1 MNTISFNYLHT
12 PSDINLRDEVAQAVR
27 EQRELL
33 MRVNALVARRVSGM
47 RFEGVRML
55 HYDSQ
60 EPVTDGTVVVSLIEI
75 GGVFQLLIKYGK
87 GEAVAVDITTVDPRC
102 EDFMRLI
109 IGSDWG
115 GNDPKDLMIQYEDM
129 LTHWSDLVDFDGRL
143 TMRYEGE
150 RSVQSTAFDPMVG
163 TYAAVSMHVP
173 EGDKIATAE
182 DIALVDPMLRASMLQ
197 MWTPNHAKWVWSK
210 SEQCYMYYNR
220 ASYVITSVDLDGNII
235 GDFMSRLS
243 INFSVINVFNRHES
257 RHSLTCISVDAA
269 RLVDGVLLT
278 NGMQPLIADG
288 AFHFDVSHRDI
299 VYRLGYHD
307 HHRDPAEPL
316 ASGMTIGFEIEKED
330 EGALRA
336 DCARELYHDTGWA
349 KERDSSLDDDSGY
362 ELVSPIY
369 DLMSD
374 KLEQDIRG
382 DKRLELLINADHS
395 QRCGGHIH
403 VGHSDYSGR
412 TLFDKVS
419 PWVPLLY
426 SLYVGRIG
434 RDYCAVKKN
443 DEIKQG
449 NDKYQ
454 AVRIFDDHIEFRIIS
469 AVPDVTTLLWRRDL
483 MRIIMT
489 NLDYSPMKIVGEL
502 LDEKSKLYEHLRK
515 NYAPAKIAV
524 KAKLYAYFAAELLDD
539 AHAVRQHIMNA
550 IDHFSQSQLRHL
562 KNYSFNVDKQ

>member
-1 MNTISFNYLHT
+1 MNTISFGHLQSGLHT
-12 PSDINLRDEVAQAVR
+12 DLRKEFTSAVR
-27 EQRELL
+27 ERDELL
-33 MRVNALVARRVSGM
+33 LRVNALVARRVSGM
-47 RFEGVRML
+47 RFDGVRML
-55 HYDSQ
+55 HYDSH
-60 EPVTDGTVVVSLIEI
+60 EPVTDGTVVVCVESWSDIIRLKII
-75 GGVFQLLIKYGK
+75 YGK
-87 GEAVAVDITTVDPRC
+87 GDVTATDHTGVDPMSD
-102 EDFMRLI
+102 DFARLI
-109 IGSDWG
+109 LSSDWG

-129 LTHWSDLVDFDGRL
+129 LTHWSDLVDMDGRL
-143 TMRYEGE
+143 TLRHGGE
-150 RSVQSTAFDPMVG
+150 YSVQSTAFDPMVG
-163 TYAAVSMHVP
+163 TYAPVSVSIP
-173 EGDKIATAE
+173 AGDKIITAE
-182 DIALVDPMLRASMLQ
+182 DIEGVNPMLRASLLQ
-197 MWTPNHAKWVWSK
+197 VYSFGNSIWVWSNH
-210 SEQCYMYYNR
+210 EQGYLRHNR
-220 ASYVITSVDLDGNII
+220 AKYVITSVDLDGNII
-235 GDFMSRLS
+235 GDFMSSRGIQFNYMS
-243 INFSVINVFNRHES
+243 VFNRHDR
-257 RHSLTCISVDAA
+257 RHSLMCISTDAA

-278 NGMQPLIADG
+278 NGMQPIIADG
-288 AFHFDVSHRDI
+288 AFHFDVSHREI
-299 VYRLGYHD
+299 TYRLGYHD
-307 HHRDPAEPL
+307 VSRDPAEPL
-316 ASGMTIGFEIEKED
+316 VSGLTIGFEIEKED
-330 EGALRA
+330 ESELRGT
-336 DCARELYHDTGWA
+336 CANELYRDTGWA

-374 KLEQDIRG
+374 KLDRDIKG
-382 DKRLELLINADHS
+382 DNRLESLINADYS
-395 QRCGGHIH
+395 NRCGGHIH

-434 RDYCAVKKN
+434 RNYCAVKKN

-515 NYAPAKIAV
+515 NYTPAKIAV

-562 KNYSFNVDKQ
+562 KNYSFNVNKQ

>member
-1 MNTISFNYLHT
+1 MNTISFSYLHSGFN
-12 PSDINLRDEVAQAVR
+12 PDLRRDAANAVR
-27 EQRELL
+27 ERGELL
-33 MRVNALVARRVSGM
+33 LRVNALVARRVSGM
-47 RFEGVRML
+47 RFENVRML
-55 HYDSQ
+55 HYDSH
-60 EPVTDGTVVVSLIEI
+60 EPVTDGTVVVCVESWADIVRLKI
-75 GGVFQLLIKYGK
+75 LYGN
-87 GEAVAVDITTVDPRC
+87 GETTAIDHTGVDPMSD
-102 EDFMRLI
+102 DFMRLMV
-109 IGSDWG
+109 GSDWG
-115 GNDPKDLMIQYEDM
+115 GNDPKDLMIRHEDM
-129 LTHWSDLVDFDGRL
+129 LTHWSDLVDVDSRL
-143 TMRYEGE
+143 RLRQEGE
-150 RSVQSTAFDPMVG
+150 QSVQAMAFDPMVG
-163 TYAAVSMHVP
+163 TYAPVSVGIP
-173 EGDKIATAE
+173 DGDKIITAE
-182 DIALVDPMLRASMLQ
+182 DIEGVEPMLRATLLQ
-197 MWTPNHAKWVWSK
+197 VGSFGHFIWVWSHY
-210 SEQCYMYYNR
+210 ERCYLR
-220 ASYVITSVDLDGNII
+220 HSSASYVITSVDLDGNIV
-235 GDFMSRLS
+235 GGFMSSRG
-243 INFSVINVFNRHES
+243 IQFRYMPVFNRHDS
-257 RHSLTCISVDAA
+257 RHSLMCISVDAA

-288 AFHFDVSHRDI
+288 LFHFDVSHREI

-307 HHRDPAEPL
+307 VSRAPAEPL
-316 ASGMTIGFEIEKED
+316 ASGLTIGFEIEKED
-330 EGALRA
+330 EAELRGT
-336 DCARELYHDTGWA
+336 CARELYDDTGWA

-362 ELVSPIY
+362 ELVSPVY

-374 KLEQDIRG
+374 KLDRDIKG
-382 DKRLELLINADHS
+382 DKRLESLINADHS
-395 QRCGGHIH
+395 NRCGGHIH

-515 NYAPAKIAV
+515 NYTPANIAV

-539 AHAVRQHIMNA
+539 AHAVREHIMNA

-562 KNYSFNVDKQ
+562 KNYSFNVDKR

>member
-1 MNTISFNYLHT
+1 MNTISFSYLHT
-12 PSDINLRDEVAQAVR
+12 PLDLNLRDEVAQAVR
-27 EQRELL
+27 ERGELL

-47 RFEGVRML
+47 RFENVRML
-55 HYDSQ
+55 HYDSE
-60 EPVTDGTVVVSLIEI
+60 EPVTDGTVVVRLVDLDSRFAL
-75 GGVFQLLIKYGK
+75 QIKHSK
-87 GEAVAVDITTVDPRC
+87 GEAVSVDNTGVDTRG

-115 GNDPKDLMIQYEDM
+115 GNDPRDLMIQFDDA
-129 LTHWSDLVDFDGRL
+129 LTHWSDIIDFDGRL

-150 RSVQSTAFDPMVG
+150 RSMRSTAFDPMVG
-163 TYAAVSMHVP
+163 TYAAVSLHVP

-197 MWTPNHAKWVWSK
+197 MWTPNHVNWVWSK
-210 SEQCYMYYNR
+210 SEQSYMPHNR
-220 ASYVITSVDLDGNII
+220 VRYVITSIDLDGNVI
-235 GDFMSRLS
+235 GDFMNRQN
-243 INFSVINVFNRHES
+243 IQFDVMTVFNRHES
-257 RHSLTCISVDAA
+257 LHNYTLISVDAA

-288 AFHFDVSHRDI
+288 VFHFDVSHRDI

-307 HHRDPAEPL
+307 TSRDPAEPL

-330 EGALRA
+330 EDMLRA

-374 KLEQDIRG
+374 KLDRDING
-382 DKRLELLINADHS
+382 DKRIELLINADYSH
-395 QRCGGHIH
+395 RCGGHIH
-403 VGHSDYSGR
+403 VGHESYSGR

-515 NYAPAKIAV
+515 NYTPAKIAV

-562 KNYSFNVDKQ
+562 KNYSFNVDKR

>member
-1 MNTISFNYLHT
+1 MNTISFSYLHT
-12 PSDINLRDEVAQAVR
+12 PSDIDLRDEVAQAVR
-27 EQRELL
+27 ERGELL

-47 RFEGVRML
+47 RFENVRML
-55 HYDSQ
+55 HYDSE
-60 EPVTDGTVVVSLIEI
+60 EPVTDGTVVVRLVDLDSRFAL
-75 GGVFQLLIKYGK
+75 QIKHSK
-87 GEAVAVDITTVDPRC
+87 GEAVSVDNTGVDTRG

-115 GNDPKDLMIQYEDM
+115 GNDPRDLMIQFEDA
-129 LTHWSDLVDFDGRL
+129 LTHWSDIVDFDGRL

-150 RSVQSTAFDPMVG
+150 RSMRSTAFDPMVG
-163 TYAAVSMHVP
+163 TYAAVSLHVP
-173 EGDKIATAE
+173 DGDKIATAE

-197 MWTPNHAKWVWSK
+197 MWTPNHVNWVWSK
-210 SEQCYMYYNR
+210 SEQSYIPHNR
-220 ASYVITSVDLDGNII
+220 VRYVITSIDLDGNVI
-235 GDFMSRLS
+235 GDFMNRLS
-243 INFSVINVFNRHES
+243 MQFDVMTVFNRHES
-257 RHSLTCISVDAA
+257 LHNLTLISVDAA

-288 AFHFDVSHRDI
+288 EFHFDVSHRDI

-307 HHRDPAEPL
+307 YHRDPAEPL
-316 ASGMTIGFEIEKED
+316 TSGMTIGFEIEKED
-330 EGALRA
+330 EDELRGT
-336 DCARELYHDTGWA
+336 CARELYHDTGWS

-374 KLEQDIRG
+374 KLDRHIKG
-382 DKRLELLINADHS
+382 DNRLELLINADHS
-395 QRCGGHIH
+395 HRCGGHIH

-515 NYAPAKIAV
+515 NYAPAKIAT

-539 AHAVRQHIMNA
+539 AHAVREHIMNA

>member
-1 MNTISFNYLHT
+1 MT
-12 PSDINLRDEVAQAVR
+12 
-27 EQRELL
+27 
-33 MRVNALVARRVSGM
+33 
-47 RFEGVRML
+47 
-55 HYDSQ
+55 
-60 EPVTDGTVVVSLIEI
+60 
-75 GGVFQLLIKYGK
+75 
-87 GEAVAVDITTVDPRC
+87 
-102 EDFMRLI
+102 
-109 IGSDWG
+109 
-115 GNDPKDLMIQYEDM
+115 
-129 LTHWSDLVDFDGRL
+129 
-143 TMRYEGE
+143 
-150 RSVQSTAFDPMVG
+150 
-163 TYAAVSMHVP
+163 
-173 EGDKIATAE
+173 
-182 DIALVDPMLRASMLQ
+182 
-197 MWTPNHAKWVWSK
+197 
-210 SEQCYMYYNR
+210 
-220 ASYVITSVDLDGNII
+220 
-235 GDFMSRLS
+235 
-243 INFSVINVFNRHES
+243 VFNRNES
-257 RHSLTCISVDAA
+257 LHNYTLISVDAA

-288 AFHFDVSHRDI
+288 VFHFDVSHRDI

-307 HHRDPAEPL
+307 FPRDPAEPL

-330 EGALRA
+330 EDMLRA

-374 KLEQDIRG
+374 KLEQDIKG
-382 DKRLELLINADHS
+382 DKRIELLINADYSH
-395 QRCGGHIH
+395 RCGGHIH

-515 NYAPAKIAV
+515 NYTPAKIAT

-539 AHAVRQHIMNA
+539 AHAVREHIMNA

-562 KNYSFNVDKQ
+562 KNYSFNVDKR